1 MLRTLQV
8 ALYVVAVVLFW
19 LLAFRVAA
27 VALRL
32 DPYRPAVQWLLRVTE
47 PLVRPFRRRIA
58 RTSPRLE
65 YAALPPM
72 LLLLLII
79 VLIGLKTWLGR

>member
-1 MLRTLQV
+1 MLHSLQV

-19 LLAFRVAA
+19 LLVFRMAA

-32 DPYRPAVQWLLRVTE
+32 DPYRPAVQWLFRITE
-47 PLVRPFRRRIA
+47 PLVRPFRRRVK
-58 RTSPRLE
+58 RTSQRLE
-65 YAALPPM
+65 YAALPPT

-79 VLIGLKTWLGR
+79 ILIGLRTWLGQ

>member
-19 LLAFRVAA
+19 LLAFRMAA

-32 DPYRPAVQWLLRVTE
+32 NPYRPAVQWLFRITE